1 MNINIYQKYKV
12 KKTLGV
18 AFIDVENSTLN
29 DISFKDEEKKAEE
42 ILDGGKLIDYIVK
55 LLADRD
61 ISEFKIKENIIEIE
75 HFNPLNGEG
84 ASTYIEIKEII
95 GR

>member
-12 KKTLGV
+12 KKLLSID
-18 AFIDVENSTLN
+18 FIDEENSTPN
-29 DISFKDEEKKAEE
+29 NISFKAEEKKVEE

-55 LLADRD
+55 LLSDRD

-84 ASTYIEIKEII
+84 ASTYIEIEEDY
-95 GR
+95 